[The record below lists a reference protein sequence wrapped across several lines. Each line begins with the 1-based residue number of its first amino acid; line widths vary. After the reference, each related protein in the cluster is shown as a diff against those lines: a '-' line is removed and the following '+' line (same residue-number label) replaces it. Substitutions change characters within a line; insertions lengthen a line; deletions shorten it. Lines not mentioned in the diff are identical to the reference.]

1 MSLIAQPW
9 RHPVSGVYYIRRFVP
24 FALRPIIGRVEIR
37 RSLRTSD
44 FRQAKVLFA
53 EAYAATER
61 LFAEA
66 RNGDPV
72 NTHRV
77 KSLPLEGLQERH
89 RGSMASEAVPAY
101 TLLQNT
107 QQTLSQALQGY
118 VASLALAAKP
128 DHVKA
133 NHEAQLR
140 KVVERFI
147 EMFGDLHV
155 SDITSAMIQTF
166 AVELAS
172 VPVIGG
178 RKAKSATIQE
188 LKKLAKPDTP
198 TLSTATIRL
207 SIARLSSLL
216 SFVVE
221 SGAIPFNPVIRSR
234 VLRRLDAA
242 KPKKRLDDDRG
253 YTWGE
258 MISMFGRPEF
268 AAIRNAEGRP
278 GNALFWLP
286 ILAAYTGARREELAQ
301 LYVGDIRQGS
311 GGQWLIRIHDNRPD
325 QSVKTN
331 GSRRDIPIHD
341 DLIELGLLTL
351 IAGRSPDALIFP
363 QLTKVSGRYS
373 GIVAKRWLVLVRSWG
388 TYRSGRHPLHAFRH
402 TFKTLAREHGIP
414 KEVSDW
420 ITGHASG
427 SVGDAYGINPL
438 SRMAAEMKKLPSI
451 ARAAGLLPPVE
462 RL

>member
-24 FALRPIIGRVEIR
+24 FALRPIIGKVEIR

-44 FRQAKVLFA
+44 FRQAKALFA
-53 EAYAATER
+53 EAYTATER

-66 RNGDPV
+66 RSIGSINAPS
-72 NTHRV
+72 V
-77 KSLPLEGLQERH
+77 KNLASEGLQEL
-89 RGSMASEAVPAY
+89 RGRSIASEAVPTYSLA
-101 TLLQNT
+101 QNT

-118 VASLALAAKP
+118 VASLALLAKP

-147 EMFGDLHV
+147 ETFGDLPV
-155 SDITSAMIQTF
+155 RDITSAMIQTF
-166 AVELAS
+166 AVELAT
-172 VPVIGG
+172 VPVISG
-178 RKAKSATIQE
+178 RKAKSATIHE
-188 LKKLAKPDTP
+188 LKKLAKPGTP

-221 SGAIPFNPVIRSR
+221 SGAIPFNPVTRSR

-242 KPKKRLDDDRG
+242 KPKKRLDDNKS
-253 YTWGE
+253 YTWCE
-258 MISMFGRPEF
+258 MILMFSRPEF
-268 AAIRNAEGRP
+268 AAIRNADGRP
-278 GNALFWLP
+278 GNAVFWLP

-301 LYVGDIRQGS
+301 LYVGDIRQDS
-311 GGQWLIRIHDNRPD
+311 SGQWFMRIHDARPD

-351 IAGRSPDALIFP
+351 VTGKSSDALIFP

-373 GIVAKRWLVLVRSWG
+373 GIVAKHWLALVRSWG
-388 TYRSGRHPLHAFRH
+388 TYQRGRHPLHAFRH

-427 SVGDAYGINPL
+427 SVGDSYGINPL

-451 ARAAGLLPPVE
+451 ARAAGLLPST
-462 RL
+462 

>member
-1 MSLIAQPW
+1 M
-9 RHPVSGVYYIRRFVP
+9 
-24 FALRPIIGRVEIR
+24 
-37 RSLRTSD
+37 
-44 FRQAKVLFA
+44 
-53 EAYAATER
+53 
-61 LFAEA
+61 
-66 RNGDPV
+66 
-72 NTHRV
+72 
-77 KSLPLEGLQERH
+77 
-89 RGSMASEAVPAY
+89 
-101 TLLQNT
+101 
-107 QQTLSQALQGY
+107 
-118 VASLALAAKP
+118 
-128 DHVKA
+128 
-133 NHEAQLR
+133 
-140 KVVERFI
+140 ERFI
-147 EMFGDLHV
+147 ETFGDLPV
-155 SDITSAMIQTF
+155 SGITSAMIQTF
-166 AVELAS
+166 AVELAT

-178 RKAKSATIQE
+178 RKAKSATIQD
-188 LKKLAKPDTP
+188 LKRLAKPDTP

-221 SGAIPFNPVIRSR
+221 SGAIPFNPVIKSR

-242 KPKKRLDDDRG
+242 KPKKSLDDDKG

-258 MISMFGRPEF
+258 MISMFSRPEF
-268 AAIRNAEGRP
+268 AAIQNADGRP
-278 GNALFWLP
+278 GNAVFWLP

-301 LYVGDIRQGS
+301 LYVGDIRQDS
-311 GGQWLIRIHDNRPD
+311 SGQWFMRIHDSRPD

-351 IAGRSPDALIFP
+351 VIGKSPSALIFP

-373 GIVAKRWLVLVRSWG
+373 GIVAKHWLALVRNWG

-402 TFKTLAREHGIP
+402 TWKTLAREHGIP

-427 SVGDAYGINPL
+427 SVGDSYGINPL

-451 ARAAGLLPPVE
+451 ARAAGLLPIP
-462 RL
+462 

>member
-1 MSLIAQPW
+1 MERFIDTFGDL
-9 RHPVSGVYYIRRFVP
+9 PVSG
-24 FALRPIIGRVEIR
+24 
-37 RSLRTSD
+37 
-44 FRQAKVLFA
+44 
-53 EAYAATER
+53 
-61 LFAEA
+61 
-66 RNGDPV
+66 
-72 NTHRV
+72 
-77 KSLPLEGLQERH
+77 
-89 RGSMASEAVPAY
+89 
-101 TLLQNT
+101 
-107 QQTLSQALQGY
+107 
-118 VASLALAAKP
+118 
-128 DHVKA
+128 
-133 NHEAQLR
+133 
-140 KVVERFI
+140 
-147 EMFGDLHV
+147 
-155 SDITSAMIQTF
+155 ITSAMIQTF
-166 AVELAS
+166 AVELAT

-178 RKAKSATIQE
+178 RKAKSATIQD
-188 LKKLAKPDTP
+188 LKRLAKPDTP

-242 KPKKRLDDDRG
+242 KSKKSLDDDKG

-258 MISMFGRPEF
+258 MISMFSRPEF
-268 AAIRNAEGRP
+268 AAIQNAGGRP
-278 GNALFWLP
+278 GNAVFWLP

-311 GGQWLIRIHDNRPD
+311 SGQWFMRIHDSRPD

-351 IAGRSPDALIFP
+351 VIGKSPSALIFP

-373 GIVAKRWLVLVRSWG
+373 GIVAKHWLTLVRSWG

-451 ARAAGLLPPVE
+451 ARAAGLLPIP
-462 RL
+462 

>member
-44 FRQAKVLFA
+44 FRQAKALFA

-72 NTHRV
+72 NTHRG

-140 KVVERFI
+140 KVVERFT
-147 EMFGDLHV
+147 ETFGDLHV

-188 LKKLAKPDTP
+188 LKKLAKPNTP

-242 KPKKRLDDDRG
+242 KSKKQLDDNKG
-253 YTWGE
+253 YTWDE
-258 MISMFGRPEF
+258 MISMFRQPEF
-268 AAIRNAEGRP
+268 GAIREANGRP

-286 ILAAYTGARREELAQ
+286 IMAAYTGARREELAQ

-311 GGQWLIRIHDNRPD
+311 SGQWFMRIHDARPD

-341 DLIELGLLTL
+341 DLIELGLLAL
-351 IAGRSPDALIFP
+351 VIEKSSSALIFP

-373 GIVAKRWLVLVRSWG
+373 GIVAKHWLVLVRSWG
-388 TYRSGRHPLHAFRH
+388 MYRSGRHPLHAFRH
-402 TFKTLAREHGIP
+402 SFKTLAREHGIP

-438 SRMAAEMKKLPSI
+438 SRMTAEIKKIPSI
-451 ARAAGLLPPVE
+451 ARAAGLLPSP
-462 RL
+462 

>member
-24 FALRPIIGRVEIR
+24 FALRPIIGKVEIR

-44 FRQAKVLFA
+44 FRQAKALFA
-53 EAYAATER
+53 EAYTATER

-66 RNGDPV
+66 RSTGSV
-72 NTHRV
+72 NVTGV
-77 KSLPLEGLQERH
+77 KSLAPEGPQELHGRPI
-89 RGSMASEAVPAY
+89 ASEASPTYSLA
-101 TLLQNT
+101 QNT

-118 VASLALAAKP
+118 VASLALIAKP

-147 EMFGDLHV
+147 ETFGDLPV
-155 SDITSAMIQTF
+155 SGITSAMIQTF
-166 AVELAS
+166 AVELAT

-178 RKAKSATIQE
+178 RKAKSATIQD
-188 LKKLAKPDTP
+188 LKRLAKPDTP

-221 SGAIPFNPVIRSR
+221 SGAIPFNPVIKSR

-242 KPKKRLDDDRG
+242 KPKKSLDDDKG

-258 MISMFGRPEF
+258 MISMFSRPEF
-268 AAIRNAEGRP
+268 AAIQNADGRP
-278 GNALFWLP
+278 GNAVFWLP

-301 LYVGDIRQGS
+301 LYVGDIRQDS
-311 GGQWLIRIHDNRPD
+311 SGQWFMRIHDSRPD

-351 IAGRSPDALIFP
+351 VIGKSPSALIFP

-373 GIVAKRWLVLVRSWG
+373 GIVAKHWLALVRNWG

-402 TFKTLAREHGIP
+402 TWKTLAREHGIP

-427 SVGDAYGINPL
+427 SVGDSYGINPL

-451 ARAAGLLPPVE
+451 ARAAGLLPIP
-462 RL
+462 